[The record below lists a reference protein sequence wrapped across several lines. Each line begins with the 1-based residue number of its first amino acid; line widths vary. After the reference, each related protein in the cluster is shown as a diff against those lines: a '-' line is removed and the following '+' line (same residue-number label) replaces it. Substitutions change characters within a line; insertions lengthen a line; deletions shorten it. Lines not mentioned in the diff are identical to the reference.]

1 MSVSRSSQIEI
12 SAEEGCRDVVD
23 IKLLFYDRINL
34 EGFISVISRCLL
46 IIQPLSRHIYAHLR
60 LLILAIIN
68 IFTYYMLIRAK
79 RRGHMPRPA
88 KPRFVSAYPV
98 MAAFVPRGIT
108 VTGEVLISVEEFE
121 AIRLS
126 DFEHLDQ
133 EKAAAMMG
141 VSRHTFGR
149 LLGKA
154 RAAVAEALVLGKELR
169 IEGGNYEIRGR
180 GRQRRRRGGGGG
192 GRGRRQTV
200 LLDNQPGEVLK
211 GQEEME
217 QNLKGREQEPAEDL
231 ASAELLKEVRPNV
244 GKAVEQAAKE
254 KK

>member
-1 MSVSRSSQIEI
+1 
-12 SAEEGCRDVVD
+12 
-23 IKLLFYDRINL
+23 
-34 EGFISVISRCLL
+34 
-46 IIQPLSRHIYAHLR
+46 
-60 LLILAIIN
+60 
-68 IFTYYMLIRAK
+68 MLIRAK
-79 RRGHMPRPA
+79 QRGHMPRPT

-154 RAAVAEALVLGKELR
+154 RAAVADALVLGKELR

-192 GRGRRQTV
+192 GHGRRQSA
-200 LLDNQPGEVLK
+200 LLENQPGEVER
-211 GQEEME
+211 QEETE
-217 QNLKGREQEPAEDL
+217 QDLRGRAQ
-231 ASAELLKEVRPNV
+231 
-244 GKAVEQAAKE
+244 EQAAKE

>member
-1 MSVSRSSQIEI
+1 MS
-12 SAEEGCRDVVD
+12 
-23 IKLLFYDRINL
+23 
-34 EGFISVISRCLL
+34 
-46 IIQPLSRHIYAHLR
+46 
-60 LLILAIIN
+60 
-68 IFTYYMLIRAK
+68 
-79 RRGHMPRPA
+79 RPT

-98 MAAFVPRGIT
+98 MAAFVPRGVA

-154 RAAVAEALVLGKELR
+154 RARVADALVLGKELR

-180 GRQRRRRGGGGG
+180 GMQRRRRGGGGG
-192 GRGRRQTV
+192 GHGRRQAA
-200 LLDNQPGEVLK
+200 LLNNQPGEVIK
-211 GQEEME
+211 CQEETE
-217 QNLKGREQEPAEDL
+217 QDLRGGEQEPAGDL
-231 ASAELLKEVRPNV
+231 ASAELPKEVRRNA
-244 GKAVEQAAKE
+244 GKAEEQAAVE

>member
-1 MSVSRSSQIEI
+1 
-12 SAEEGCRDVVD
+12 
-23 IKLLFYDRINL
+23 
-34 EGFISVISRCLL
+34 
-46 IIQPLSRHIYAHLR
+46 
-60 LLILAIIN
+60 
-68 IFTYYMLIRAK
+68 
-79 RRGHMPRPA
+79 
-88 KPRFVSAYPV
+88 
-98 MAAFVPRGIT
+98 MAAFVPRGIA

-149 LLGKA
+149 LLAKA
-154 RAAVAEALVLGKELR
+154 RTTVADALVLGKELR

-180 GRQRRRRGGGGG
+180 GMQRRRRGGGGG
-192 GRGRRQTV
+192 GHGRRQAA
-200 LLDNQPGEVLK
+200 LLDNQPGEVIK
-211 GQEEME
+211 CQEETE
-217 QNLKGREQEPAEDL
+217 QGLRGREQESSGDLAPAEL
-231 ASAELLKEVRPNV
+231 PKEVRPNV